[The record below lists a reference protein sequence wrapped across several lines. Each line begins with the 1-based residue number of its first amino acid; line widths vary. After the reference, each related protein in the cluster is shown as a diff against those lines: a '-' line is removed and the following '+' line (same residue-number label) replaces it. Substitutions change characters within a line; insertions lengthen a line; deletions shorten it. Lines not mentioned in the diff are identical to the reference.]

1 MATREAVAA
10 FMKSLGVCDSVIAD
24 EAGYVA
30 EHYQESEGEDPFG
43 VVRGSLPAYMNRCH
57 GAGVD
62 ALDPTEARESTSFP
76 YQPPPSVY
84 VPPVR
89 LPAPNAPP
97 VIINGAGPLGAP
109 TGSVP
114 SSSFLPTASGPFTS
128 TAGSAGLF
136 GGTGI
141 GGIPTWVLLAGAGVA
156 LYFVMKGKR

>member
-10 FMKSLGVCDSVIAD
+10 YMKSLGVCDSVIAD

-30 EHYQESEGEDPFG
+30 EHYQESEGEDPMG
-43 VVRGSLPAYMNRCH
+43 VVRGSLPAYMNRCA

-89 LPAPNAPP
+89 LPGPNTPP
-97 VIINGAGPLGAP
+97 VIQTGSGPLGVP
-109 TGSVP
+109 TGIVP
-114 SSSFLPTASGPFTS
+114 TGLAPSGGLFAS
-128 TAGSAGLF
+128 SAG
-136 GGTGI
+136 GGV
-141 GGIPTWVLLAGAGVA
+141 PTWLLLAGLAVG
-156 LYFVMKGKR
+156 LYFAVKGK